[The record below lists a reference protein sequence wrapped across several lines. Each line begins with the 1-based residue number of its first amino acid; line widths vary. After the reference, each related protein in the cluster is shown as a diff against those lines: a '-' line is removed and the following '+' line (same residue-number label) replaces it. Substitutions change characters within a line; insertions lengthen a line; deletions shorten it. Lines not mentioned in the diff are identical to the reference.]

1 MINTL
6 LQQML
11 RRRPESRVTVCSGVN
26 GAPQRTTLA
35 TIVLAGG
42 ESRTVP
48 LSNMPLSPGLT
59 NGLRIH
65 TDAAPGDVLS
75 KLVSRGG
82 SQLPVVEMLDKD
94 ERGAFNAGGHPWDV
108 EPGVT
113 STLLLFN
120 GDSTPRKVNLR
131 FGTPSGPWMRR
142 FTLEPMETR
151 AISINELVGMQEK
164 DDSGLALPS
173 NAQSGELGW
182 QSDSTW
188 VSGRL
193 LQTSTALGMAR
204 SFSCSQWVYACA
216 FTLSPTP
223 SLTLYLNNTGNLS
236 EIPDWAVYTGF
247 HPPTTCSCANP
258 SSGNTTLYDSW
269 QSGSTSIATITSGGT
284 SSASVWQGVG
294 VGSTTSYFYGNN
306 MFLGGGSLQCQ
317 ASQPANVAP
326 VITGVAPTDLQVGG
340 ATTLTISGAGFGSSP
355 SVQVGGASS
364 TQVTQASNTQ
374 ITVTVV
380 LPSYAGAGSHNVTVT
395 AAAQVSPPK
404 SVTARVPSYL
414 LCIRDTTTVIANCV
428 QTKVRFVTYQ
438 IEDDNNKD
446 FVNDVN
452 TREQFSNTP
461 VSTCGNPISL
471 GLSCTPT
478 PGGVI
483 PDSFTVGCNSVG
495 GSCGFTATHQQWVWC
510 PGGVRPT

>member
-1 MINTL
+1 MTDGSYA
-6 LQQML
+6 
-11 RRRPESRVTVCSGVN
+11 PEISVANFGPAAATIALESATTVS

-35 TIVLAGG
+35 TIILAGG
-42 ESRTVP
+42 ESKTVP

-82 SQLPVVEMLDKD
+82 SQLPAVEILDKD
-94 ERGAFNAGGHPWDV
+94 ERGAFNGGGHPWDV

-120 GDSTPRKVNLR
+120 GDSTPQKVNLR
-131 FGTPSGPWMRR
+131 FGAASGPWMRR

-151 AISINELVGMQEK
+151 AIGINELVGMQEK

-173 NAQSGELGW
+173 SAQSGELGW

-258 SSGNTTLYDSW
+258 TSGNTTLYDSW
-269 QSGSTSIATITSGGT
+269 QSGNASIATITSGGT

-306 MFLGGGSLQCQ
+306 MFLGWGSLMCQ
-317 ASQPANVAP
+317 AEQPAV
-326 VITGVAPTDLQVGG
+326 VSAPTRVAYVGENAHGAAGCPAGQAGFSRQVTLQIVDKFGKPAKIQNWTVSDIITAGSPNDLGVTHTQTGS
-340 ATTLTISGAGFGSSP
+340 LSNISGPWLDQYFVCSTACPQSTGSTDALQTWTGNATYP
-355 SVQVGGASS
+355 LG
-364 TQVTQASNTQ
+364 SNSIVYKCNG
-374 ITVTVV
+374 ITFD
-380 LPSYAGAGSHNVTVT
+380 GH
-395 AAAQVSPPK
+395 
-404 SVTARVPSYL
+404 
-414 LCIRDTTTVIANCV
+414 
-428 QTKVRFVTYQ
+428 
-438 IEDDNNKD
+438 
-446 FVNDVN
+446 
-452 TREQFSNTP
+452 
-461 VSTCGNPISL
+461 
-471 GLSCTPT
+471 
-478 PGGVI
+478 
-483 PDSFTVGCNSVG
+483 
-495 GSCGFTATHQQWVWC
+495 
-510 PGGVRPT
+510 

>member
-1 MINTL
+1 
-6 LQQML
+6 
-11 RRRPESRVTVCSGVN
+11 
-26 GAPQRTTLA
+26 
-35 TIVLAGG
+35 
-42 ESRTVP
+42 
-48 LSNMPLSPGLT
+48 
-59 NGLRIH
+59 
-65 TDAAPGDVLS
+65 
-75 KLVSRGG
+75 
-82 SQLPVVEMLDKD
+82 MLDKD

-120 GDSTPRKVNLR
+120 GDSTPQKVNLR

-193 LQTSTALGMAR
+193 LQTSAALGMAR

-223 SLTLYLNNTGNLS
+223 SLSLYLNNTGDLS

-258 SSGNTTLYDSW
+258 TSGNTTLYDSW
-269 QSGSTSIATITSGGT
+269 QSGNTSIATITSGGT

-326 VITGVAPTDLQVGG
+326 VITSISPSSGPVGG
-340 ATTLTISGAGFGSSP
+340 SISVTISGSGFGTSP
-355 SVQVGGASS
+355 TVSADAG
-364 TQVTQASNTQ
+364 VTATVRSATNTQ
-374 ITVTVV
+374 IVATFAIADSDPGGNTGIYVTAQVQKSQGKPFYKQV
-380 LPSYAGAGSHNVTVT
+380 PTSLSVSSATAVNCAGSHNYGVLADVKYQVLDQVGKSIQAAGMTPYENGILFDGSPIPPNQQLGLPTASDGTFHDNPIGLCLQVPYTKAYAATQNITIQVITNGVQHTVRSQTVT
-395 AAAQVSPPK
+395 ATSPSGTAGFGHGTEKNNLPNPSSPDINVS
-404 SVTARVPSYL
+404 R
-414 LCIRDTTTVIANCV
+414 
-428 QTKVRFVTYQ
+428 
-438 IEDDNNKD
+438 
-446 FVNDVN
+446 
-452 TREQFSNTP
+452 
-461 VSTCGNPISL
+461 
-471 GLSCTPT
+471 
-478 PGGVI
+478 
-483 PDSFTVGCNSVG
+483 
-495 GSCGFTATHQQWVWC
+495 
-510 PGGVRPT
+510 